1 MINKEYVLKFLDD
14 HCKGKDDFSRKI
26 WTVLMFMVW
35 HQVYV
40 EEKYSFEK
48 VTDNTQVKQLS
59 VIESLKYQLRNHIF
73 LFSYLFICGCLNI
86 GSHFLYMSNFVNV
99 YNPKQKSFGG
109 RSD

>member
-1 MINKEYVLKFLDD
+1 MYEWAKNIIRESATDHLINKQYVLNLLDD
-14 HCKGKDDFSRKI
+14 HCQGKDDYSRKI

-59 VIESLKYQLRNHIF
+59 VIES
-73 LFSYLFICGCLNI
+73 
-86 GSHFLYMSNFVNV
+86 
-99 YNPKQKSFGG
+99 
-109 RSD
+109 